1 MLCFS
6 GKALAGPYA
15 VHRMA
20 HILGELYFQPGGT
33 LMAATATATPTTR
46 RKRRGRRGKVS
57 GYFRSIF
64 ETEPG
69 SFKKSNAELIERWI
83 QDHPSHTR
91 RQLKKVKANLANLRS
106 HIRHKEGGGRK

>member
-1 MLCFS
+1 
-6 GKALAGPYA
+6 
-15 VHRMA
+15 
-20 HILGELYFQPGGT
+20 
-33 LMAATATATPTTR
+33 MAATATATPTTR

-83 QDHPSHTR
+83 QDHPSHTQ

-106 HIRHKEGGGRK
+106 HIRHKEGGGRKYGG